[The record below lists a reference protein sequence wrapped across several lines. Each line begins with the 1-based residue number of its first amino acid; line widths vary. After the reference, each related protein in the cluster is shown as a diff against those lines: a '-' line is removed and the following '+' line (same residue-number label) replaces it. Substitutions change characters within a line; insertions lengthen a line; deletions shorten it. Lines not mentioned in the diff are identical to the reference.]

1 MRKKKTKEMNSDVMK
16 QASGAVKP
24 DEAKTSGTDYG
35 RQEALSFV
43 NFLLEVPGFLASLI
57 SAVLTGSLLNWMD
70 SIDCA
75 DDVLHA
81 GMVLLIARKLKRNL
95 KYEYNYGVEKVEAI
109 TALCSDTLMLSG
121 LLIFGVFSV
130 HSLLHPQQPSGRL
143 LFFILLKIENVAMD
157 YFLYYQ
163 QKKVTDSGTSAL
175 AKSELAASFN
185 EFMTDAVSMVA
196 VIIAYLFRSQPVSWI
211 FSPIASL
218 CMAAWFC
225 AGCICRFH
233 SAVITLTD
241 RTLPEEK
248 QLKILKVLNSH
259 ALDYDQMISV
269 NSHGSDTNSY
279 VDLNVTFSGDTTFR
293 QIEDFLD
300 TVSDGIRTEITN
312 TAVELTIT

>member
-1 MRKKKTKEMNSDVMK
+1 MGKKEEKQTNSEINE
-16 QASGAVKP
+16 QTAGAAET
-24 DEAKTSGTDYG
+24 DESKASGTDYG
-35 RQEALSFV
+35 RQEALSSV
-43 NFLLEVPGFLASLI
+43 SFLLEVPGFLAAAL
-57 SAVLTGSLLNWMD
+57 SAILTGSLITWMD
-70 SIDCA
+70 FIDAA
-75 DDVLHA
+75 DDVLHS

-95 KYEYNYGVEKVEAI
+95 KYEYNYGVEKVEAV
-109 TALCSDTLMLSG
+109 TALCDDTLMLSG
-121 LLIFGVFSV
+121 LLIFAVFSV
-130 HSLLHPQQPSGRL
+130 HSLLHPEQPSGRL
-143 LFFILLKIENVAMD
+143 FYVILLKIVNVSAD
-157 YFLYYQ
+157 YFFYYQ
-163 QKKVTDSGTSAL
+163 QKKVVDSGTSAL
-175 AKSELAASFN
+175 AESELAAALN
-185 EFMTDAVSMVA
+185 EFMSDGVSLLA

-211 FSPIASL
+211 FSPIAGL

-300 TVSDGIRTEITN
+300 TVSDGIRTEITD
-312 TAVELTIT
+312 TEVELTIT